1 MGEQYSGRS
10 KQAILKRT
18 FAKTTI
24 KKHVTVHTLRPSFAT
39 HLLEN
44 GIDLRYIQNLP
55 GHENSNTT
63 EIYTHVM
70 TKGFSQIIS
79 PLDQLNIL

>member
-1 MGEQYSGRS
+1 MASEKQFKDSG
-10 KQAILKRT
+10 IL
-18 FAKTTI
+18 
-24 KKHVTVHTLRPSFAT
+24 HTLRPGFAT

-55 GHENSNTT
+55 GHENSKTT
-63 EIYTHVM
+63 EIYTPIM
-70 TKGFSQIIS
+70 TKGFSQIKS